1 MSADGLIARL
11 DGVKRTGSGRWIARC
26 PGHDD
31 KSPSLSIR
39 ELDDGRI
46 LLHDFAGC
54 DVEQILDAAGLTF
67 DALFPER
74 SIEHG
79 KPERR
84 SFPAA
89 DVLETIASE
98 ASIVAVAACNIRQG
112 IALSDADHERLLV
125 ATERIYQA
133 RRLANGERR

>member
-39 ELDDGRI
+39 EMDDGRI

-54 DVEQILDAAGLTF
+54 AVEDILAAVGLDF
-67 DALFPER
+67 DALFPL
-74 SIEHG
+74 
-79 KPERR
+79 KPI
-84 SFPAA
+84 
-89 DVLETIASE
+89 DNTK
-98 ASIVAVAACNIRQG
+98 
-112 IALSDADHERLLV
+112 
-125 ATERIYQA
+125 
-133 RRLANGERR
+133 GERRPFLPTDVFEIARFEISVVAIIAADLNKSKVVSESDYARVYVAVGRLNDIARAAYGR